1 MLSVTNNNQFLL
13 FDSLVCEFR
22 KNIKVD
28 ILNILKKF
36 IAKKDLRKQQL
47 CLFQVSNDQD

>member
-1 MLSVTNNNQFLL
+1 MISSFS
-13 FDSLVCEFR
+13 FDSLVVNSE

-28 ILNILKKF
+28 IRNILKKF

-47 CLFQVSNDQD
+47 SLFQVSNDQD